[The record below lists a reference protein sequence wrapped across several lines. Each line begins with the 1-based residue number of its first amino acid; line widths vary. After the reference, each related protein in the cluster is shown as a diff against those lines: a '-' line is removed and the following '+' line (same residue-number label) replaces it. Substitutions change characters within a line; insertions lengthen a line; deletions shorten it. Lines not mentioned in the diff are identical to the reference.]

1 MNAITASASMMKMT
15 QSTPRLIWMPRIFT
29 NVLNAMNTTAHSH
42 AGLLGIKAVPQ
53 FMTMPISRDGTRM

>member
-1 MNAITASASMMKMT
+1 
-15 QSTPRLIWMPRIFT
+15 MPRIFT

-53 FMTMPISRDGTRM
+53 FMTMTISRDGTRM